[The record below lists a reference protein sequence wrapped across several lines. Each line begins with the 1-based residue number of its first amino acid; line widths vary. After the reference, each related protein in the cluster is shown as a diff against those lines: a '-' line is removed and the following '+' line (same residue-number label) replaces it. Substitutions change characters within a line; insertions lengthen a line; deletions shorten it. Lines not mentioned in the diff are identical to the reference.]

1 MVKNII
7 VGAVILVG
15 AIFGLLGDDEPSDN
29 PPAVPSVSTTSYAN
43 VSFNDSYGANDTWL
57 VYWYVCGSNLE
68 TDYGSASSDIQEMM
82 NATIPDNVKVL
93 IEAGGA
99 KEWKNAFMTPDR
111 LNRCL
116 YDSTGI
122 HVLDPAPLAD
132 MGSPDTVASFLR
144 YGEDNFKA
152 DHKVFIFW
160 DHGGGSLFGVCHD
173 ELSEGFLS
181 LNEIRDAF
189 TSVYDANENNPP
201 FEVVGFDTCLMA
213 TYENVNNFHGLA
225 RYMVASEE
233 VEPGNGWEYTG
244 LLSALGSN
252 PAMGG
257 DALGKVICD
266 TYYSGC
272 QDNSTE
278 DNATLSVID
287 LSKVPQLRTAYEN
300 FGIEALQLSTKN
312 PKKFFS
318 QLGRNAKSSENYG
331 GNNFFNGYYDMIDVC
346 NLAQTSKDLIP
357 VSSQNLISAVDN
369 AVVYKIN
376 GEYRDK
382 GAGISG
388 FYPYDGDTDTLEIYN
403 GVYAA
408 PQSHKYLYHY
418 LMNGSMPEEAKPLLD
433 VDVSQLIQT
442 SGGESFFDISD
453 LEDWKIQ
460 LDKDNNAF
468 VQLTADQMDNL
479 SSVRCNL
486 AYVDPDSDVV
496 VYLGNDVTVDIDWD
510 KGIVKDQF
518 DGTWLMLDGNPVY
531 VEVAA
536 EEEDYDL
543 YSIPIKLNGQRCSLE
558 IAYDYGKKEYKV
570 LGARP
575 LNSNRGVSNK
585 QLIKVQK
592 GDRITTLHYGMT
604 ISGDDSDFTEVE
616 VDTFTVGDELK
627 FEEERLDDGEYI
639 YCFEFVTPDNE
650 SATSEFVNFTI
661 QGNDIFTTQLEN

>member
-1 MVKNII
+1 MLKNILI
-7 VGAVILVG
+7 GVVLLFGAMM
-15 AIFGLLGDDEPSDN
+15 GLMGDDEDSDTVTPPS
-29 PPAVPSVSTTSYAN
+29 PSTSTSYSD
-43 VSFNDSYGANDTWL
+43 VTFNDSYGANDTWL
-57 VYWYVCGSNLE
+57 IYWYVCGSNLE
-68 TDYGSASSDIQEMM
+68 SEYGSASSDIQEMM
-82 NATIPDNVKVL
+82 NAKIPDNVKVL
-93 IEAGGA
+93 IEAGGSN
-99 KEWKNAFMTPDR
+99 EWKNAFMTPDR

-116 YDSTGI
+116 YDSNGI

-331 GNNFFNGYYDMIDVC
+331 GNNFFNGYYDMIDVG

-357 VSSQNLISAVDN
+357 VSSKNLISAIDN

-388 FYPYDGDTDTLEIYN
+388 FYPYDGDNETLDIYD

-408 PQSHKYLYHY
+408 PQSHKYLYRY
-418 LMNGSMPEEAKPLLD
+418 LMNGSMPAGAQSLLD
-433 VDVSQLIQT
+433 VDVSQVFQT
-442 SGGESFFDISD
+442 SGGETFFSIDD
-453 LEDWKIQ
+453 LEDMKIQ
-460 LDKDNNAF
+460 VDGNNNAF
-468 VQLTADQMDNL
+468 VTLTQEQMDNL
-479 SSVRCNL
+479 SSIRCNL
-486 AYVDPDSDVV
+486 AYVDVSRNVML
-496 VYLGNDVTVDIDWD
+496 YLGSDTTVDVDWD
-510 KGIVKDQF
+510 KGTCKDDF
-518 DGTWLMLDGNPVY
+518 DGTWLMLDGHPVY
-531 VEVAA
+531 VEVIA
-536 EEEDYDL
+536 EEDDYDL

-558 IAYDYGKKEYKV
+558 IAYDYRKKAFKI

-575 LNSNRGVSNK
+575 INRNRSVSDK
-585 QLIKVQK
+585 QLIKLQS
-592 GDRITTLHYGMT
+592 GDRITTLHYGM
-604 ISGDDSDFTEVE
+604 S
-616 VDTFTVGDELK
+616 
-627 FEEERLDDGEYI
+627 RR
-639 YCFEFVTPDNE
+639 
-650 SATSEFVNFTI
+650 
-661 QGNDIFTTQLEN
+661 QRQ